1 MPTRGSVTRLIDDLR
16 ASDSEIRDAAA
27 EKIWSRY
34 AQQLLER
41 ARVKL
46 AARIRRRVDEE
57 DVLQSMYKSFFR
69 RLRHGEYAFKDRRDI
84 LNLLV
89 TMTLRKSYDAAN
101 RHEREGRDVRREAPG
116 HAAAESGSVVELV
129 SMVPS
134 DGPTAE
140 QTAAFNDALEQLLN
154 MLPDDRVREL
164 VLWKI
169 EGYTNEEVAEKQGC
183 AVRTVE
189 RKLSLVRE
197 RWLELAG
204 G

>member
-1 MPTRGSVTRLIDDLR
+1 
-16 ASDSEIRDAAA
+16 
-27 EKIWSRY
+27 
-34 AQQLLER
+34 
-41 ARVKL
+41 
-46 AARIRRRVDEE
+46 
-57 DVLQSMYKSFFR
+57 
-69 RLRHGEYAFKDRRDI
+69 
-84 LNLLV
+84 
-89 TMTLRKSYDAAN
+89 
-101 RHEREGRDVRREAPG
+101 
-116 HAAAESGSVVELV
+116 
-129 SMVPS
+129 MVPS